1 VGEHPEKKEDG
12 FLVEEKPGSLV
23 MSDWPPADGPPLRRR
38 SVGLALRD
46 AVRAAPDVTAL
57 VEGVPDPAARRRWT
71 YRELLADAE
80 RTADALLARFA
91 PGDQVAIWANNRP
104 EWVLLEYGAALA
116 GITIVTVNPALRG
129 GELRHVLANSGA
141 DGLFMLPAYR
151 GTDMRAA
158 LAGIRA
164 ELPRLRE
171 VVLLTEWD
179 DFLASGRP
187 GTGRPGAG
195 PDDPA
200 QIQYTSGT
208 TGAPKGAVLRH
219 AGITDNAALY
229 AQRAGLLPGDV
240 TVNPMPLFHT
250 AGCVMSVLGT
260 LSVHGTVVLPPAF
273 DPALQLRLLEEE
285 RGTSMIG
292 VPTMLIAMLDAP
304 RFAATDLSSLRRV
317 ISGGAVVPAELV
329 RRIERETPALV
340 SIVFAQTEASPVIT
354 QTAAGD
360 SAGDRA
366 ETLGRPL
373 PHTAVRIVST
383 ATGQTLPVGETGEL
397 LTRGY
402 QVMLG
407 YHGDPVA
414 TAAAIDPDGWLHTGD
429 LALMDERGYFRI
441 DGRLKEMIIRGGEN
455 IYPREIEAVLFG
467 HPDVADAAV
476 VGIPDQH
483 WGEQVAAFIRPAG
496 GRAPDP
502 AALFDYVRGHLA
514 PFKTPRFWAVIDQ
527 FPLTGSGKVQ
537 KFLLRDEFAD
547 QLRPVPAAARRAGA

>member
-1 VGEHPEKKEDG
+1 
-12 FLVEEKPGSLV
+12 VEEKLDALV
-23 MSDWPPADGPPLRRR
+23 MSDWPAADGPPLRRL
-38 SVGLALRD
+38 SVGQALRD

-57 VEGVPDPAARRRWT
+57 VEGIPHPASRRRWT

-80 RTADALLARFA
+80 RTAAALLGRFV
-91 PGDQVAIWANNRP
+91 PGERVAIWANNRP

-141 DGLFMLPAYR
+141 QGLFMLPAYR
-151 GTDMRAA
+151 GTDLRAT
-158 LAGIRA
+158 LAGIRD

-179 DFLASGRP
+179 DFLAAGGPR
-187 GTGRPGAG
+187 TDLCGAG
-195 PDDPA
+195 PDEPA

-229 AQRAGLLPGDV
+229 AQRAGLRRGDV
-240 TVNPMPLFHT
+240 TINPMPLFHT

-273 DPALQLRLLEEE
+273 DPALQLRLIEEE
-285 RGTSMIG
+285 QGTSMIG

-304 RFAATDLSSLRRV
+304 DFRLTDLSSLRRV

-329 RRIERETPALV
+329 RRVERETPALV
-340 SIVFAQTEASPVIT
+340 SIVFAQTESSPVIT
-354 QTAAGD
+354 QTSGQD
-360 SAGDRA
+360 SAEDRA

-373 PHTAVRIVST
+373 PHTAVRIVDPG
-383 ATGQTLPVGETGEL
+383 TGQTLPIGETGEL

-402 QVMLG
+402 GVMLG
-407 YHGDPVA
+407 YHDDPVA
-414 TAAAIDPDGWLHTGD
+414 TAAAIDSDGW
-429 LALMDERGYFRI
+429 
-441 DGRLKEMIIRGGEN
+441 LKEMIIRGGEN

-467 HPDVADAAV
+467 HPDVVDVAV
-476 VGIPDQH
+476 VGIPDER
-483 WGEQVAAFIRPAG
+483 WGEQVAAFVRPAA
-496 GRAPDP
+496 GRTPDP
-502 AALFDYVRGHLA
+502 AALFDYVRTHLA
-514 PFKTPRFWAVIDQ
+514 PFKTPRFWAIVDQ
-527 FPLTGSGKVQ
+527 FPLTGSGKIQ
-537 KFLLRDEFAD
+537 KFRLREEFAD
-547 QLRPVPAAARRAGA
+547 QLRPLPQDTAASAPT

>member
-1 VGEHPEKKEDG
+1 MYSRETGRCFTPVDEI
-12 FLVEEKPGSLV
+12 PGPLV
-23 MSDWPPADGPPLRRR
+23 MSDWPAADGVPLRRL
-38 SVGLALRD
+38 SVGQALRE

-57 VEGVPDPAARRRWT
+57 VEGTADPAARRRWT

-80 RTADALLARFA
+80 RTAAALLERFS
-91 PGDQVAIWANNRP
+91 PGEQVAIWANNRP

-116 GITIVTVNPALRG
+116 GITIITVNPALRS

-141 DGLFMLPAYR
+141 QGLFTLPGYR
-151 GTDMRAA
+151 GTDMLATLAA
-158 LAGIRA
+158 IRPD
-164 ELPRLRE
+164 LPRLRE

-179 DFLASGRP
+179 QFLSSAAPR
-187 GTGRPGAG
+187 TALPGAG

-229 AQRAGLLPGDV
+229 ALRAGLLVGDV

-260 LSVHGTVVLPPAF
+260 LSVRGTLVLPPAF

-304 RFAATDLSSLRRV
+304 EFRSADLSSLRRV
-317 ISGGAVVPAELV
+317 VSGGAVVPADLV
-329 RRIERETPALV
+329 RRVEQETSALV
-340 SIVFAQTEASPVIT
+340 SIVFAQTESSPVIT
-354 QTAAGD
+354 QTSPDD
-360 SAGDRA
+360 SAEDRA

-373 PHTAVRIVST
+373 PHTAVRIVDPG
-383 ATGQTLPVGETGEL
+383 TGQTLPAGGTGEL

-402 QVMLG
+402 AVMLG
-407 YHGDPVA
+407 YHDDPAA
-414 TAAAIDPDGWLHTGD
+414 TAAAIDSDGWLHTGD
-429 LALMDERGYFRI
+429 LAQMDERGYFRI

-455 IYPREIEAVLFG
+455 IYPREIEAVLFS
-467 HPDVADAAV
+467 HPDVADVAV
-476 VGIPDQH
+476 VGIPDER
-483 WGEQVAAFIRPAG
+483 WGEQVAAFVQPAAG
-496 GRAPDP
+496 HRPDP
-502 AALFDYVRGHLA
+502 AALYAYVRTRLA
-514 PFKTPRFWAVIDQ
+514 PFKTPRFWAVVDH
-527 FPLTGSGKVQ
+527 FPLTGSAKIQ
-537 KFLLRDEFAD
+537 KFRLQAEYAD
-547 QLRPVPAAARRAGA
+547 RLRPVQPH